1 MTQHYK
7 SGAIAASGATT
18 LDRAAPSVVAT
29 APEVIATIPVGSES
43 DAVAVSPLTGD
54 VYVTNIND
62 GTVSV
67 ISGRTNTVIATILVG
82 NGPVG
87 VAVSPLTG
95 AVYVTNV
102 GDGTVSVISG

>member
-1 MTQHYK
+1 MTHHHR
-7 SGAIAASGATT
+7 SGVAGASGAVT
-18 LDRAAPSVVAT
+18 LDRAGPSEVAAAPVVT
-29 APEVIATIPVGSES
+29 ATIPVGSES

-67 ISGRTNTVIATILVG
+67 IGGQTNTVIATILVG

-95 AVYVTNV
+95 DVYVANV